1 MQYFPNTL
9 DVNSTDINATFQN
22 FKITGE
28 ANVPKL
34 FLQNSL
40 SILK

>member
-9 DVNSTDINATFQN
+9 DVNSTDVNAMFQN